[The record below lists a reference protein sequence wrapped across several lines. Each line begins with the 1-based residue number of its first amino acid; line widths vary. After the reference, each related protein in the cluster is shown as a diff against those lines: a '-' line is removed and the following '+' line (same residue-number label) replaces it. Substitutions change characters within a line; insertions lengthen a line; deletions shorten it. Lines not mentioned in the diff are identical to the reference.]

1 MNGKT
6 AKLLNRY
13 SKARGVNV
21 RDLKREWYS
30 MNAKERFLKRQEMLK
45 DLTRQTN

>member
-13 SKARGVNV
+13 ALAKGTKAG
-21 RDLKREWYS
+21 DLKKQWQA
-30 MNAKERFLKRQEMLK
+30 MNAAERFSHRQAMLK
-45 DLTRQTN
+45 ELKGTK

>member
-13 SKARGVNV
+13 SKAKGLNS
-21 RDLKREWYS
+21 RDLKREWYALTS
-30 MNAKERFLKRQEMLK
+30 KQRFLRRQEMLQ
-45 DLTRQTN
+45 DLKK

>member
-13 SKARGVNV
+13 ALAKGVNS
-21 RDLKREWYS
+21 RDLKRQWMS
-30 MNAKERFLKRQEMLK
+30 MNARERFQRRQKLILELKGK
-45 DLTRQTN
+45 